1 MISSPLMTV
10 MVDAVRK
17 AARGLK
23 RDYGEIEN
31 LQVSRKGPGNFV
43 SAADRK
49 AEEVL
54 KDALMKARPGYGL
67 ILEESGNV
75 EGADKSHTWH
85 VDPLDG
91 TTNFL
96 HGIPHFAI
104 SVGLEREGQIV
115 AGVIYD
121 PAKDELF
128 VAERGKGAY
137 LNNRRLR
144 VSGRTDMADALVAYG
159 SPYLGRGD
167 HPKLLRE
174 VAAVMAVTG
183 GARRFGSAASI
194 SPTSPADVLTSTG
207 SATFRPGT
215 SRPAS
220 SWCARPVASSRA
232 RMGAPSPSRP
242 GPSPVETRSF
252 TVNWSSS
259 CAGPTPDERPH
270 PPTRNSPRRP
280 FAWNPVATSR

>member
-1 MISSPLMTV
+1 MTV
-10 MVDAVRK
+10 MVEAVRK

-54 KDALMKARPGYGL
+54 RDALLKARPGYGM
-67 ILEESGNV
+67 ILEESGTV
-75 EGADKSHTWH
+75 EGQDKSHTWH
-85 VDPLDG
+85 IDPLDG

-144 VSGRTDMADALVAYG
+144 VAGRQDMADALIAYG
-159 SPYLGRGD
+159 TPYLGRGN
-167 HPKLLRE
+167 HPRLLRE
-174 VAAVMAVTG
+174 VASVMAVAG
-183 GARRFGSAASI
+183 GTRRMGSAALDLAYVACGRLDAYWERDLQTWDI
-194 SPTSPADVLTSTG
+194 AAGIILVREAGGFVTSADGGAEPLAARSVACGNEVLHG
-207 SATFRPGT
+207 ELIKILRKAN
-215 SRPAS
+215 A
-220 SWCARPVASSRA
+220 
-232 RMGAPSPSRP
+232 
-242 GPSPVETRSF
+242 
-252 TVNWSSS
+252 
-259 CAGPTPDERPH
+259 
-270 PPTRNSPRRP
+270 
-280 FAWNPVATSR
+280 

>member
-17 AARGLK
+17 ASRGLR

-31 LQVSRKGPGNFV
+31 LQVSRKGPGDFV

-49 AEEVL
+49 AEETL
-54 KDALMKARPGYGL
+54 RDALMKARPGYGMV
-67 ILEESGNV
+67 LEEAGVV
-75 EGADKSHTWH
+75 EGQDKSHTWH

-91 TTNFL
+91 TSNFL

-121 PAKDELF
+121 PVKDELF

-144 VSGRTDMADALVAYG
+144 VSGRADMADALAAYG
-159 SPYLGRGD
+159 TPYLGRGN
-167 HPKLLRE
+167 HPRLLRE
-174 VAAVMAVTG
+174 VAAVMAVAG
-183 GARRFGSAASI
+183 GTRRMGSAALDLAYVACGRLDLYWERDLHTWDI
-194 SPTSPADVLTSTG
+194 AAGIILVREAGGYVTSADG
-207 SATFRPGT
+207 
-215 SRPAS
+215 AS
-220 SWCARPVASSRA
+220 EPLAAKSVACGNEGLHR
-232 RMGAPSPSRP
+232 
-242 GPSPVETRSF
+242 EL
-252 TVNWSSS
+252 
-259 CAGPTPDERPH
+259 
-270 PPTRNSPRRP
+270 
-280 FAWNPVATSR
+280 VALLRKVQA

>member
-1 MISSPLMTV
+1 MINSPLMTV

-23 RDYGEIEN
+23 RDFGEIEN

-54 KDALMKARPGYGL
+54 KEALIKARPGYGL
-67 ILEESGNV
+67 ILEETGNV
-75 EGADKSHTWH
+75 EGTDKSHTWH

-104 SVGLEREGQIV
+104 SVGLERDGQIV

-121 PAKDELF
+121 PIKDELF
-128 VAERGKGAY
+128 IAERGKGAY

-144 VSGRTDMADALVAYG
+144 VSGRQDLSDAVVAYG
-159 SPYLGRGD
+159 TPYLGRGSLGRGS
-167 HPKLLRE
+167 HGRLLKE
-174 VAAVMAVTG
+174 VAAVMAVSG
-183 GARRFGSAASI
+183 GTRRFGSAALDLAYVACGRTDLYWERDLQTWDIAAGIILVREAGGFVS
-194 SPTSPADVLTSTG
+194 SADGGAEPLAARSVACGNEVLHRELI
-207 SATFRPGT
+207 ALLRKAN
-215 SRPAS
+215 AS
-220 SWCARPVASSRA
+220 
-232 RMGAPSPSRP
+232 
-242 GPSPVETRSF
+242 
-252 TVNWSSS
+252 
-259 CAGPTPDERPH
+259 
-270 PPTRNSPRRP
+270 
-280 FAWNPVATSR
+280 